1 MRLRY
6 LFILGI
12 AVTTTPAFAFDPT
25 TGFIVRS
32 LYVTSKVTSA
42 PFDNK
47 VVRDARDD
55 AALFVASAR
64 AQRSVE
70 LESALRWLRSHNPTL
85 TASDEELAEAI
96 LAQ

>member
-6 LFILGI
+6 FFALGI
-12 AVTTTPAFAFDPT
+12 FITTPVLAFDPT
-25 TGFIVRS
+25 TAFTVRS

-47 VVRDARDD
+47 VVREARDD
-55 AALFVASAR
+55 AALFVASKGVH
-64 AQRSVE
+64 RSAG
-70 LESALRWLRSHNPTL
+70 LESALRWLRTHNPQL
-85 TASDEELAEAI
+85 MAGDEELAEAI